1 MRDDVAAYVKG
12 CVICQRSK
20 SAPVPKASKLMPL
33 PVPYGIWDINMDFV
47 GPFPMDHGKTG

>member
-33 PVPYGIWDINMDFV
+33 PVPYGIWDISMDFV